1 MEKYQREIVLID
13 QFHINRNQF
22 LNKSKEVYSL
32 DPVELFSKIDW
43 RLFEEDVTV
52 TNTVYGELFEAVVI
66 NHKKLV
72 CYWPHLNI
80 PDNNWFELW
89 SQCKDAKIKTRIIY
103 SEDSS
108 DEVHNLSSSI
118 QETWKTFVCFLMESL
133 CEDIKMNEN
142 LQEIAILK
150 CEGDSIL
157 LFKLEQN
164 GIRQY
169 SYVQSSENGFDFDY
183 GNVQLKENG
192 VNYTPVFSSF
202 ELLLGKLMLEID
214 VNSYQTSFL
223 DRALEKY
230 YFNTILK
237 NCTSKNLIESWV
249 KNYSLN

>member
-13 QFHINRNQF
+13 QFHIARNQF
-22 LNKSKEVYSL
+22 LNNSLKVYFL

-72 CYWPHLNI
+72 CYWPHLNF
-80 PDNNWFELW
+80 PDNNWFEL
-89 SQCKDAKIKTRIIY
+89 SNHCKDAKIKTKIIY
-103 SEDSS
+103 SENSS
-108 DEVHNLSSSI
+108 DEVHDLSTSI
-118 QETWKTFVCFLMESL
+118 LETWKTFVLFLMESL

-150 CEGDSIL
+150 CGDDSIL

-169 SYVQSSENGFDFDY
+169 SYVQSPENAFDFDF
-183 GNVQLKENG
+183 GNVQLKDNG
-192 VNYTPVFSSF
+192 VNYAPVFSSF
-202 ELLLGKLMLEID
+202 ELLLEKLMLDID

-223 DRALEKY
+223 DRALEKH

>member
-1 MEKYQREIVLID
+1 MEKHQREIVLID
-13 QFHINRNQF
+13 QSHKDRNQF
-22 LNKSKEVYSL
+22 LNKSLEGYFL

-43 RLFEEDVTV
+43 RLFQEDVTV
-52 TNTVYGELFEAVVI
+52 ANTVYGELFEAVVL
-66 NHKKLV
+66 NHKKLI

-103 SEDSS
+103 SKNCS
-108 DEVHNLSSSI
+108 DQVHVLSSSI
-118 QETWKTFVCFLMESL
+118 QETWKTFVRFLMESL

-150 CEGDSIL
+150 CGDDSIL

-169 SYVQSSENGFDFDY
+169 SYLQSPENGFDFDY
-183 GNVQLKENG
+183 GNVQFKENG
-192 VNYTPVFSSF
+192 ANYTPFFSSF
-202 ELLLGKLMLEID
+202 ELLLEKLMLEID
-214 VNSYQTSFL
+214 VNSYQISFS
-223 DRALEKY
+223 DRALEKH
-230 YFNTILK
+230 YFNTLLK
-237 NCTSKNLIESWV
+237 NCTSKNLIETWV

>member
-22 LNKSKEVYSL
+22 LNKSKEVYFL

-43 RLFEEDVTV
+43 RLFGEDITV

-66 NHKKLV
+66 NNKKLI

-103 SEDSS
+103 SEDSC

-118 QETWKTFVCFLMESL
+118 QETWKTFVIFLMESL

-150 CEGDSIL
+150 CGDDSIL

-192 VNYTPVFSSF
+192 VNYAPVFSSF
-202 ELLLGKLMLEID
+202 ELLLEKLMLEID

-223 DRALEKY
+223 DRVLEKH

>member
-1 MEKYQREIVLID
+1 
-13 QFHINRNQF
+13 
-22 LNKSKEVYSL
+22 
-32 DPVELFSKIDW
+32 
-43 RLFEEDVTV
+43 
-52 TNTVYGELFEAVVI
+52 
-66 NHKKLV
+66 
-72 CYWPHLNI
+72 
-80 PDNNWFELW
+80 
-89 SQCKDAKIKTRIIY
+89 
-103 SEDSS
+103 
-108 DEVHNLSSSI
+108 
-118 QETWKTFVCFLMESL
+118 
-133 CEDIKMNEN
+133 MNEN

-150 CEGDSIL
+150 CGDDSIL

-192 VNYTPVFSSF
+192 VNYAPVFSSF
-202 ELLLGKLMLEID
+202 ELLLEKLMLEID

-223 DRALEKY
+223 DRVLEKH